1 MEHLGVPSPWHP
13 DQPHLAEWQAFSTRE
28 ILFSIDQSVEARNM
42 AQKQAARHKSM
53 VAKDGDDDADTMPRA
68 RIVIEDLGGAPA
80 DLDAEDHP
88 EETTAAK
95 HKIQMTTSII
105 QRVLSRTTERDAAG
119 QVGRP
124 KDMHKEMQRV
134 AAIFGT
140 ELDDAIKPFHVQPHD
155 NKAMG
160 ITIHEALQHQKTTAE
175 SMRQPQD
182 TEVPHELN
190 EACAQ
195 VQMLTEEAAE
205 LLQSIPTDIAA
216 DGPIAFAKHLVD
228 AATLNQDQRAPV
240 ALIAK
245 EMQMAWEKQGKP
257 RHMNPVGRILL
268 MLLLGGGGCG
278 KSRIVNLVLTALFL
292 QFWGPRGCV
301 KAAPSNK
308 AARGILGK
316 TLHVCAKVGGGSLNM
331 MNLRCGAAAQRALAY
346 LWAPCGAFIIDEA
359 PQGAAAL
366 YHAVALRSC
375 YGRVAAH
382 EVELSDYA
390 EPSQTFGAMP
400 IGAN

>member
-1 MEHLGVPSPWHP
+1 
-13 DQPHLAEWQAFSTRE
+13 
-28 ILFSIDQSVEARNM
+28 M
-42 AQKQAARHKSM
+42 AQKQAAKHKGM
-53 VAKDGDDDADTMPRA
+53 ITKDGDDDEGTMSKPK
-68 RIVIEDLGGAPA
+68 IVIEDLGGAPA
-80 DLDAEDHP
+80 DLDDEDHP
-88 EETTAAK
+88 EDASVPK
-95 HKIQMTTSII
+95 HELQMTTSII
-105 QRVLSRTTERDAAG
+105 ERVLSRTAERDAAG

-140 ELDDAIKPFHVQPHD
+140 EIDDAVKPFHVQQHD

-175 SMRQPQD
+175 TLRQPQD
-182 TEVPHELN
+182 TEVPQEPI
-190 EACAQ
+190 ESDAR

-205 LLQSIPTDIAA
+205 LLQSIPTDLAA
-216 DGPIAFAKHLVD
+216 AGPVAFAKHLVE

-257 RHMNPVGRILL
+257 RHMNPVGRILR

-316 TLHVCAKVGGGSLNM
+316 TLHVCAKLGGGSLNM
-331 MNLRCGAAAQRALAY
+331 MNLRCGTAAQRALAY

-366 YHAVALRSC
+366 YHAVAA
-375 YGRVAAH
+375 VAM
-382 EVELSDYA
+382 
-390 EPSQTFGAMP
+390 GA
-400 IGAN
+400 